1 MMNSLRRLLA
11 RLSELVLPKKRTKL
25 HPVDFSRLESVL
37 RCKIHDKRLFQEA
50 LSHRS
55 YLHLA
60 GTGLSVSNER
70 LEFLGD
76 AVLNLIVAEYLF
88 RADQSAAEGDLT
100 KVRSRLV
107 NRKALTV
114 FAQHRHIAEFL
125 LISPST
131 MQIPG
136 RGMETILSDAFE
148 AIIGA
153 IYLDSGY
160 MSARNF
166 VEGCLEEVVE
176 KGYLKMEDEN
186 FKSQLLELSQSR
198 GLGFPRYVTI
208 REEGPDHDRT
218 FTIEV
223 MLGSQSYGIGFG
235 KNKKDAEQGAAEQ
248 ALQLLEAQERGD
260 RIRHE

>member
-1 MMNSLRRLLA
+1 MNSLRRFLI
-11 RLSELVLPKKRTKL
+11 RLSELLLLKRPAKLP
-25 HPVDFSRLESVL
+25 PIDFSRLESAL
-37 RCKIHDKRLFQEA
+37 RYKIRDKQLFREA

-55 YLHLA
+55 YLHVA
-60 GTGLSVSNER
+60 GTGASASNER

-76 AVLNLIVAEYLF
+76 AVLNLVIAEYLF
-88 RADQSAAEGDLT
+88 RADQSAREGDLT

-114 FAQHRHIAEFL
+114 YAQHRNISEFL
-125 LISPST
+125 LISPSAL
-131 MQIPG
+131 QIPG

-148 AIIGA
+148 ALIGA

-160 MSARNF
+160 ASAKEF
-166 VEGCLEEVVE
+166 VEGCLEEVLETGDLRV
-176 KGYLKMEDEN
+176 EDEN

-223 MLGSQSYGIGFG
+223 MLGSQSYGVGFG
-235 KNKKDAEQGAAEQ
+235 KNKKDAEQGAAER
-248 ALQLLEAQERGD
+248 ALQLIDAQD
-260 RIRHE
+260 RAARIHHE